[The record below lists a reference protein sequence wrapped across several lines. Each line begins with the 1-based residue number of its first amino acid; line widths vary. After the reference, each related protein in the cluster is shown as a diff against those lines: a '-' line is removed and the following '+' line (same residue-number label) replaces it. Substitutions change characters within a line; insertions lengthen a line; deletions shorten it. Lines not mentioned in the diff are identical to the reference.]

1 MALKRQ
7 QAAEDAIAL
16 SMAKV
21 ATGQKLDR
29 LPPGKIFGMAVTEP
43 NPTSLSTSSSIT
55 TESSVSEE
63 KESSISG
70 KDGETEVEVASMT
83 SEITTSQTTVQS
95 PVVIFYAIN
104 IVYFPVYIS

>member
-1 MALKRQ
+1 MQVALKRQ

-43 NPTSLSTSSSIT
+43 NSQISSQ
-55 TESSVSEE
+55 VKPAPDDDPDVDVDDPVDA
-63 KESSISG
+63 KESS
-70 KDGETEVEVASMT
+70 E
-83 SEITTSQTTVQS
+83 SEGAGSAKENQVDLKLNSTHVR
-95 PVVIFYAIN
+95 IFLRH
-104 IVYFPVYIS
+104 VY